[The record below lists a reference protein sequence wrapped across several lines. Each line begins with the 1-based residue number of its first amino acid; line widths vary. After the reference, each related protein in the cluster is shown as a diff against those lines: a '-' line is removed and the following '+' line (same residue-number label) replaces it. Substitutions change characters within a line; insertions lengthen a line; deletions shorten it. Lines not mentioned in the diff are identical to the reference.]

1 MYYDKILLQHG
12 HYDLQRLTQENSDGR
27 FAQRNGSHGRDP
39 VPKLYQ
45 SGYLTIKDYNR
56 EFLYYTLGFP
66 NKEVEAGFT
75 RILLPH
81 YAHVSSG
88 NSAFELTRFVQEVR
102 SGQTDAFMKRMQNF
116 FADCP
121 YELARDLER
130 HYQNVLYRFQA
141 FGILHS
147 SRIPPFRRPDRP
159 RCADSRLCL
168 YHGIQA
174 GRNC

>member
-27 FAQRNGSHGRDP
+27 FAQRNGSHGTDP

-81 YAHVSSG
+81 YAHLSSG